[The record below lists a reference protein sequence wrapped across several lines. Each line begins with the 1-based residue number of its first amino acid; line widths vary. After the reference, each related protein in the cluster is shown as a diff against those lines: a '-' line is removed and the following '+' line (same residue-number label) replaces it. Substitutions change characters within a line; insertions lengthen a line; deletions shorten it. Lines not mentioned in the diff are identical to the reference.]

1 MRNAYISPH
10 SLSHTSE
17 STDPRKSRE
26 NTEET
31 KRKRKRGLTVE
42 TFNLEQEPLQP
53 TPFKPELF
61 QLFELARSVDLG
73 VQCELG
79 SFDEVC
85 EVEIRNK
92 RREICAM

>member
-31 KRKRKRGLTVE
+31 KRKRKRALTVK
-42 TFNLEQEPLQP
+42 TLDLEKEPLQP
-53 TPFKPELF
+53 TPLESQLF
-61 QLFELARSVDLG
+61 QLFELAGSVDLG

-85 EVEIRNK
+85 GVEVDVDVEV
-92 RREICAM
+92 